1 MDKEKI
7 REIVYILV
15 AIVVAI
21 IAVKLFIWLLPIVL
35 IALLALYIYG
45 LMKNRNKSANVRK
58 DKKKDITI
66 IDEENK

>member
-45 LMKNRNKSANVRK
+45 SMKNRNKSANVRK